1 MRAVVVAGTVAIVV
15 VGCGKNNPS
24 GPSNSTPAGAVA
36 NTFIGVVS
44 ATGGAGGTVQLRAAS
59 SLSSLAPGG
68 RKTLFARV
76 LSLVEPIVLAQSS
89 TASGIFIGESGQVA
103 TLAGS
108 FSGNTFSVSGGG
120 YSVTAT
126 VTGTSLTGSASL
138 PGGQSATVTASPPVS
153 APNPPPAV
161 ATGFYDGSYQIVAD
175 ATYRNTL
182 PSDGSLL
189 IQCTYQA
196 VAVGN
201 LTLQITN
208 RSNGDVDAELS
219 YSWTE
224 SEGARTCPFVVI
236 ASPISPGPGVMHYQ
250 GPPTTLT
257 FGRVDQGPNGTG
269 TVVRSETFVG
279 AVSGNTVVGRVSRSF
294 QFTNSIA
301 SPPRNHLSWYPA
313 ASTNVVLV
321 KR

>member
-1 MRAVVVAGTVAIVV
+1 MVVACAVVIVI
-15 VGCGKNNPS
+15 VGCGKNPAA
-24 GPSNSTPAGAVA
+24 PSNSASA

-44 ATGGAGGTVQLRAAS
+44 APGGAGGTIQLRAAS

-68 RKTLFARV
+68 RTSLFARV
-76 LSLVEPIVLAQSS
+76 LSLLEPVVQAQSS

-103 TLAGS
+103 SLSGS
-108 FSGNTFSVSGGG
+108 FSGNTFNVSGGG
-120 YSVTAT
+120 FSVTAT
-126 VTGTSLTGSASL
+126 VVGTSLAGTAIL
-138 PGGQSATVTASPPVS
+138 PGGLSAAVTAVPPVS

-161 ATGFYDGSYQIVAD
+161 AAGFYDGSYQINAD

-201 LTLQITN
+201 ITLQITD
-208 RSNGDVDAELS
+208 RPNGQVDSELS

-224 SEGARTCPFVVI
+224 TEGGRTCPFVVI
-236 ASPISPGPGVMHYQ
+236 SSPISPGPGVMHYL

-269 TVVRSETFVG
+269 YVIRSETFVG
-279 AVSGNTVVGRVSRSF
+279 TVSGNTVVGRVSRSF
-294 QFTNSIA
+294 QFTNSVA
-301 SPPRNHLSWYPA
+301 SPPRNHISWYPA
-313 ASTNVVLV
+313 VSADVVLV